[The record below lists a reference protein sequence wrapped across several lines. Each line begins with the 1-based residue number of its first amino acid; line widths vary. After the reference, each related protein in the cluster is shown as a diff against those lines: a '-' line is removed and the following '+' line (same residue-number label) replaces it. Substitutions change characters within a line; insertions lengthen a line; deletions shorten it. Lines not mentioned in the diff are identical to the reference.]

1 MLTGESAPAER
12 VVGPGLIGAPLL
24 QEPNLVFSGT
34 ICTGGQA
41 QAIVFATGNHTELGR
56 IAALSQHTRRDSS
69 PLEQQVKKV
78 AWLIAAVAVA
88 MGGVFLVA
96 GVAVGLPLTDTLMF
110 AIGLLVA
117 NVPEG
122 LLPTITLAL
131 AVGVRVLARQGA
143 VIKRLSAVE
152 TLGSTN
158 VICTDKTGTLTRTAC
173 GSKPCGRL
181 STEGSPAPGPETWC
195 GPVHCVRRS
204 RETKKASFTAIR
216 RRSPWSKAPPPT
228 TRPSTSAAV
237 TPGAAPSSASTPG
250 CV

>member
-1 MLTGESAPAER
+1 M
-12 VVGPGLIGAPLL
+12 
-24 QEPNLVFSGT
+24 
-34 ICTGGQA
+34 
-41 QAIVFATGNHTELGR
+41 FATGDHTELGR
-56 IAALSQHTRRDSS
+56 IAALSQRTLRDPS

-88 MGGVFLVA
+88 MGGVFLAA

-158 VICTDKTGTLTRTAC
+158 VICTDKTGTLTQNRMRL
-173 GSKPCGRL
+173 KPCGRR
-181 STEGSPAPGPETWC
+181 STEGSPAPGTESCCEPARC
-195 GPVHCVRRS
+195 
-204 RETKKASFTAIR
+204 A
-216 RRSPWSKAPPPT
+216 RRSPATRQANFTETRRKRLWWKVPLPT
-228 TRPSTSAAV
+228 PLPSTSTAV
-237 TPGAAPSSASTPG
+237 TPGAAPCSASTPG